1 MTFSECAE
9 VLKSIRKLSMKLSS
23 MPSKFGIPGE
33 TYFWTACY
41 SLNVKLYEKLL
52 FSVFDILEEGQL
64 VEVCLLLFLD

>member
-1 MTFSECAE
+1 MTPSERAE
-9 VLKSIRKLSMKLSS
+9 VLRSIRKFSMKLSS

-52 FSVFDILEEGQL
+52 CSVFDILEEGQL
-64 VEVCLLLFLD
+64 VEVCLLQLID